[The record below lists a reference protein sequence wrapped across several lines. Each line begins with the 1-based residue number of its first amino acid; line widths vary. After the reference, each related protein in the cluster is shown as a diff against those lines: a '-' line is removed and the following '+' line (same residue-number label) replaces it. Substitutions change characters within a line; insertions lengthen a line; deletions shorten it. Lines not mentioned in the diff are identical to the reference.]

1 MAKTKSLKD
10 LKDLRAKLEVEVNE
24 FQKELAE
31 REYSVDIENAANL
44 NAILTQIDK
53 SYEWNIKNAAF
64 LINLY
69 DSLQDQR
76 KINLNAKESEK
87 TTTVLLN
94 SMQLNTLY
102 TVLTN
107 ISGVGIE
114 SARRFTKLLTNVGAQ
129 ITNALNEMADNN
141 KSIQQRHVELA
152 ELDLEIEKASK
163 PTVEVEPVL
172 KN

>member
-1 MAKTKSLKD
+1 MGKSISE
-10 LKDLRAKLEVEVNE
+10 LKDLRAQLEIEVNE
-24 FQKELAE
+24 LQTELAT

-69 DSLQDQR
+69 DSLNDQK
-76 KINLNAKESEK
+76 KINTNAKEK

-107 ISGVGIE
+107 IHGTGIE
-114 SARRFTKLLTNVGAQ
+114 AARRFTRLLTNVGAQ
-129 ITNALNEMADNN
+129 ISDALKQTADDN
-141 KSIQQRHVELA
+141 KIVQQRHVELA
-152 ELDLEIEKASK
+152 ELDLEIEKASQ
-163 PTVEVEPVL
+163 PTVEVEQA
-172 KN
+172 

>member
-24 FQKELAE
+24 LQKELAE